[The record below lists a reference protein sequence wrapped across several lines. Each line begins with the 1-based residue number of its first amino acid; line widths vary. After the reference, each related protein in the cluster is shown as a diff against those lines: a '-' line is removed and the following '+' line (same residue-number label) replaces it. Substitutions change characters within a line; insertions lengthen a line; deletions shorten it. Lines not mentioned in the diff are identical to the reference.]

1 MKKQCML
8 LRMFLVLNESNCRE
22 YQRALSTSISIWEWM
37 KSINHPCWQL
47 FKNNASAFNEES
59 GEICFSVL
67 AREISG
73 SGVRSDCQA
82 VSSKFRIIKT
92 KIDVANDLKF
102 ELCGDD
108 FASKKHKVIRADSDE
123 VKTTAYFFQRTIRQI
138 VSKAF
143 RHYGP
148 DCGVLDAKARRAKTP
163 RKTVPLQVVPKL
175 HGDVTETMRGVVDAQ
190 RTKLNGF
197 WVHHHKDIW
206 PGAQPQH
213 EESSDSEESGDPASG
228 ARGSDGPKTPDRRR
242 KRRRLL
248 PESEKSTSLV
258 GRVVAVPGWCLGER
272 WADRAWG
279 SRRAARQSRLHGVLE
294 KGRNYAGLSC
304 RFWHDENY
312 VLNLTRAQIK
322 KFLVPVAEEGKV
334 SDTPY
339 HPDYNPEE

>member
-1 MKKQCML
+1 MTSWCLNVQVQDYGCALKLDDGEEILKKQCML

-143 RHYGP
+143 RH
-148 DCGVLDAKARRAKTP
+148 
-163 RKTVPLQVVPKL
+163 
-175 HGDVTETMRGVVDAQ
+175 
-190 RTKLNGF
+190 
-197 WVHHHKDIW
+197 
-206 PGAQPQH
+206 
-213 EESSDSEESGDPASG
+213 
-228 ARGSDGPKTPDRRR
+228 
-242 KRRRLL
+242 
-248 PESEKSTSLV
+248 
-258 GRVVAVPGWCLGER
+258 
-272 WADRAWG
+272 
-279 SRRAARQSRLHGVLE
+279 
-294 KGRNYAGLSC
+294 
-304 RFWHDENY
+304 
-312 VLNLTRAQIK
+312 
-322 KFLVPVAEEGKV
+322 
-334 SDTPY
+334 
-339 HPDYNPEE
+339 